1 MPIALVDCFSG
12 AAGDMWVGAL
22 LDLGLPLG
30 DLAGPVASLG
40 LEGVAVRSERVVRG
54 SLAGTLFVVDT
65 AARPPVLDPGVV
77 VVPRRA
83 AAPAAHHG
91 QHRGLA
97 EIEAILARADVAAR
111 VRERCRAV
119 FHCIAEAEAKVHG
132 TTVAQVHF
140 HEVGAED
147 TIVDVVC
154 AVLGTDLL
162 GIERIHS
169 SEVVV
174 GKGTVRCE
182 HGTLPV
188 PAPGTLEILKG
199 IPIRAGELSGE
210 RTTPTGAA
218 LLKVLVHDFAR
229 PVRCVPERTGY
240 GAGTRDTEDVPNLL
254 RITLAES
261 FDPGAA
267 PRIVEISCN
276 LDTASGELLAFL
288 IDGCLQRGAADAFA
302 VPATAKKGRPA
313 FVLHALCDHAA
324 KDGVATFLLEES
336 STLGVRMHEPE
347 RRVLERWSEM
357 RETALGPV
365 RMKCARLPSGAVVA
379 RPEDDEV
386 SRLVRES
393 GLARREV
400 LLRIGANLG
409 A

>member
-22 LDLGLPLG
+22 LDLGLPLA

-240 GAGTRDTEDVPNLL
+240 GAGTRDTEDVPNCCASRSRSRSIRVPRRDRRDLVQP
-254 RITLAES
+254 RHGERR
-261 FDPGAA
+261 AA
-267 PRIVEISCN
+267 GVPDRRVP
-276 LDTASGELLAFL
+276 AARGRRRV
-288 IDGCLQRGAADAFA
+288 RGAGDGQEGPPGVRAARA
-302 VPATAKKGRPA
+302 VRPRGEGRGRHVPARG
-313 FVLHALCDHAA
+313 VEHAR
-324 KDGVATFLLEES
+324 
-336 STLGVRMHEPE
+336 VRMHEPE